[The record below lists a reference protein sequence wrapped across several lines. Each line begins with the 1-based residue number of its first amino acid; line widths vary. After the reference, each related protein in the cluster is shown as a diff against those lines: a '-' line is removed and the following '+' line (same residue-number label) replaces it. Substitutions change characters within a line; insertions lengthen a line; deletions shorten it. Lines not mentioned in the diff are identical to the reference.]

1 MLKEKDNN
9 EIFETFYQ
17 GKTKI
22 PIITK
27 SLFLDQRI
35 LSNEELRRL
44 YKERKQQKKEKEK
57 IEKIRNNFLNLDSN
71 SKAKNTNDNI
81 NRGKNFNIRY
91 YKISISNTF

>member
-22 PIITK
+22 PNITK
-27 SLFLDQRI
+27 PLFLDQRI

-44 YKERKQQKKEKEK
+44 YKERKQ
-57 IEKIRNNFLNLDSN
+57 
-71 SKAKNTNDNI
+71 
-81 NRGKNFNIRY
+81 
-91 YKISISNTF
+91 